1 MFLKDPWEIM
11 CSQDGDPLPPSAAG
25 ARFTHLVPPSWDQ
38 LVVGHDSSVQG
49 SPPQPEAADW
59 YCPWLVRNWATQQ
72 EVSSEP
78 SKAST

>member
-1 MFLKDPWEIM
+1 MFLKDPWEIL

-49 SPPQPEAADW
+49 SPIP
-59 YCPWLVRNWATQQ
+59 T
-72 EVSSEP
+72 
-78 SKAST
+78 